1 MKTTTFPF
9 KIGKL
14 YTLDWSL
21 VTVMTIL
28 SFSLNSQNPEF
39 KVQHLQDEVANTG
52 GTNSEFSEIT
62 SMESAFII
70 PNNNRK
76 SHAGS
81 AYFSGTLHSDDLS
94 GARVLTDTETLTY
107 YRQNGSTNYDMNFN
121 SSILEYIGPN
131 GGANEFVVRGR
142 YQIAL
147 NDSNNSTT
155 QSLSGINNANKC
167 IPFIT
172 GILSS
177 DTTNGANSGT
187 AIAYLEDA
195 SVLRVEKGTNTSN
208 VTVFITVVEFTGSN
222 WAVLH
227 GDSDNVS
234 ADVGSISLSEASDG
248 NGSSS
253 SVSTWDESIIFGQHR
268 GDNNVSGVNQAIADN
283 WPLFL
288 EGNDNETVDWEF
300 NSNHDSNGTNRHFV
314 HVLSHSDLKVTRY
327 DLSGSAAGETDF
339 DISSANLSSIDE
351 SLIIGSSISSGNGTA
366 YARGW
371 RNYHLK
377 STIEAS
383 HWAHRSG
390 NTMAHEIQI
399 VDLSAIVSNDNSNY
413 CNAYGNTQYD
423 TGITQVTFNTL
434 SNADGSPKDNSYED
448 FTSTHSTTVQ
458 RNTTRSLSVS
468 VDTDGFY
475 AVHVI
480 AWFDWNQD
488 FDFDDEGERYD
499 LGAAVDVSDGA
510 TDLSPLAITIPSNAT
525 IGVTRLRISA
535 KFGLDPE
542 PCETDFDGEVEDY
555 EIIVNEAP
563 SSAEIS
569 VTGNGFEIEDGDST
583 PSLLDHTDFGQA
595 SSNVGVSTK
604 IFTIENL
611 GASNTLSLT
620 GTSPFITI
628 SGADAND
635 FNISTIPSNSIN
647 SLSSTTFAIVFT
659 PSSEGLKTANVS
671 IANDDSNENPYNF
684 TIQGTGSDTSYCDS
698 SGNMDYQTSVTNV
711 SFNTINH
718 SDGAPKDN
726 SYEDF
731 TNTHSTTLDIGAT
744 HDLSVKVDTD
754 GNYTVHAF
762 AWIDWNRDYD
772 FDDDGESYDL
782 GSAYNVSDGL
792 TNLSPLTITVPESAQ
807 PGTTRMRIAAKYYSD
822 PSSCETDFDGEVE
835 DYAIII
841 TAPALAEIAISGNAN
856 EIEDGDTSTS
866 TSNNTDFGSVN
877 IDETIS
883 KTYTIENSGTIDLEI
898 SDITLANSSEF
909 SLNGV
914 TLPLSINPNS
924 SSTFEIAFSSSEIG
938 EKTTLITV
946 ENNDI
951 DESSFQF
958 TVKATAVQNFFDSDG
973 DGIYDNIDID
983 DDNDGISDTV
993 EESQCENTDI
1003 SVKSNYKF
1011 LFETFGAGERTTVDT
1026 NYNAIT
1032 TYCFEDG
1039 TSSCASGSI
1048 DLNDGEYTV
1057 YYRAADGDGINDTP
1071 NEEVGSWADDYWY
1084 LGEDHTPDDT
1094 NGRMAM
1100 FNASYDPGIFY
1111 TANITGALPNI
1122 PISYSFWV
1130 INLDRT
1136 DAPGIDSRLRPDIL
1150 VEFRD
1155 LNNNL
1160 LASITTDKLPP
1171 TTAGNLQGNW
1181 YNFSADLTFAVSEF
1195 NVYFYNNE
1203 TGGLGND
1210 LALDDIMISQTLCD
1224 TDGDDVANV
1233 FDLDSDNDG
1242 IPDVVESGYSPVS
1255 NGKALI
1261 DAWVDNNSNGMHD
1274 AFESLSPVDS
1284 DSDGTPNYLDLDSDN
1299 DTIFD
1304 VDESGAGNTSDLTFE
1319 NGDGDIDGDGVGD
1332 GTDTDAVRE
1341 KDYNSDGTIEFYPD
1355 GILDVYDFYNGSTL
1369 ATAYGNQGQGIE
1381 HSLYVKDSDNDGIP
1395 DYMDIY
1401 NNSANT
1407 YDITNTIYASLD
1419 SNNDGLI
1426 DDTLDSE
1433 GDGILDLF
1441 DTADDTFGSPR
1452 ELSEGFDILFDG
1464 RNDYI
1469 QDSSVIG
1476 EWTEVT
1482 LMGWIR
1488 VVSYNSNSQ
1497 FLFGQ
1502 NNCNLKIQNDGS
1514 IEANISGTIATH
1526 NAAIPLN
1533 RWTHVAISFSANE
1546 AEYNLFV
1553 NVFSNKSRN
1562 DCT

>member
-1 MKTTTFPF
+1 MKTKTFPC
-9 KIGKL
+9 KNDLLNTIKW
-14 YTLDWSL
+14 YL
-21 VTVMTIL
+21 VVAMTIL
-28 SFSLNSQNPEF
+28 SFNLNSQNSEF
-39 KVQHLQDEVANTG
+39 KVQHLKDEVANTG
-52 GTNSEFSEIT
+52 GTNTEFSEI
-62 SMESAFII
+62 SAMEAAFVL
-70 PNNNRK
+70 PNSNRK

-94 GARVLTDTETLTY
+94 GARVLTDIETLTY
-107 YRQNGSTNYDMNFN
+107 YRQNGSTNYDMSFN
-121 SSILEYIGPN
+121 SSILEYIGPD
-131 GGANEFVVRGR
+131 GGANEFIVRGR
-142 YQIAL
+142 YQVAL
-147 NDSNNSTT
+147 NGSTNSTT
-155 QSLSGINNANKC
+155 QSLLSISNANKC

-177 DTTNGANSGT
+177 DTTNGADSGT

-195 SVLRVEKGTNTSN
+195 TTLRVEKGTNASN
-208 VTVFITVVEFTGSN
+208 VTVFVTVVEFTGSN
-222 WAVLH
+222 WTVLH
-227 GDSDNVS
+227 GDSDDVS
-234 ADVGSISLSEASDG
+234 ADTGSISLSEASDG
-248 NGSSS
+248 DGSSS
-253 SVSTWDESIIFGQHR
+253 NVIAWSKSIIFGQHR
-268 GDNNVSGVNQAIADN
+268 GDDNVSGVNQAIADN

-288 EGNDNETVDWEF
+288 EGDDDQTVDWEF
-300 NSNHDSNGTNRHFV
+300 NSNHDSNGNNRHFV
-314 HVLSHSDLKVTRY
+314 HVLSHNDLKVTRY
-327 DLSGSAAGETDF
+327 DLNSNSAGETDF
-339 DISSANLSSIDE
+339 DISSANLNSIDE
-351 SLIIGSSISSGNGTA
+351 ALIIGSSISSGNGTA

-377 STIEAS
+377 STTQAS

-390 NTMAHEIQI
+390 NTMTHEIQI
-399 VDLSAIVSNDNSNY
+399 VDLSAIGSNNDGGGSDY
-413 CNAYGNTQYD
+413 CDAYGNTSYD

-434 SNADGSPKDNSYED
+434 SNADGSPKDNGYED

-458 RNTTRSLSVS
+458 RNTTRSLSVN

-480 AWFDWNQD
+480 AWIDWNQD
-488 FDFDDEGERYD
+488 YDFEDDGERYD
-499 LGAAVDVSDGA
+499 LGTAVDVSDGS
-510 TDLSPLAITIPSNAT
+510 TDLSPFAITIPSTAT
-525 IGVTRLRISA
+525 IGATRLRIAA

-542 PCETDFDGEVEDY
+542 SCESDFDGEVEDY
-555 EIIVNEAP
+555 EIIVSDAP
-563 SSAEIS
+563 TGAEIS
-569 VTGNGFEIEDGDST
+569 ISGNGFEIEDGDST
-583 PSLLDHTDFGQA
+583 PSLLNHTDYGDI
-595 SSNVGVSTK
+595 SSNSGVGTK
-604 IFTIENL
+604 VFTIENL
-611 GASNTLSLT
+611 GSSGTLTLT

-628 SGADAND
+628 SGADASD
-635 FNISTIPSNSIN
+635 FNVSTIPSNTIN
-647 SLSSTTFAIVFT
+647 ALGSTTFAIAFT
-659 PSSEGLKTANVS
+659 PSSEGLKTANIS
-671 IANDDSNENPYNF
+671 IANDDADENPYNF
-684 TIQGTGSDTSYCDS
+684 TIQGTGSDASYCES
-698 SGNMDYQTSVTNV
+698 SGNLDYDTSVTNV

-718 SDGAPKDN
+718 SDGAPKDVG
-726 SYEDF
+726 YEDF
-731 TNTHSTTLDIGAT
+731 TNSHSTTVDIGAT

-782 GSAYNVSDGL
+782 GSVSNVSDGL
-792 TNLSPLTITVPESAQ
+792 TSLSPLAITVPESAQ
-807 PGTTRMRIAAKYYSD
+807 PGTTRMRVAAKYWSD

-835 DYAIII
+835 DYGIII
-841 TAPALAEIAISGNAN
+841 SAPAVAEISITGNTT

-877 IDETIS
+877 INETAS
-883 KTYTIENSGTIDLEI
+883 KTYTIENTGTIDLEI
-898 SDITLANSSEF
+898 SNITLSNYSEF
-909 SLNGV
+909 SLNGI
-914 TLPLSINPNS
+914 TLPLTINPS
-924 SSTFEIAFSSSEIG
+924 TSSTFDINFSSSEIG
-938 EKTTLITV
+938 EKTTLVTI
-946 ENNDI
+946 ENNDA

-993 EESQCENTDI
+993 EESQCNNTGI
-1003 SVKSNYKF
+1003 AIKSNYKF
-1011 LFETFGAGERTTVDT
+1011 LFETFGTGERTTINT

-1039 TSSCASGSI
+1039 TSSCSSGGI

-1057 YYRAADGDGINDTP
+1057 YYRAADGDGVNDTP
-1071 NEEVGSWADDYWY
+1071 NEEVGSWADNYWY

-1122 PISYSFWV
+1122 PITYSFWV

-1155 LNNNL
+1155 VDNNL

-1171 TTAGNLQGNW
+1171 TTAGNLQGDW

-1210 LALDDIMISQTLCD
+1210 LAIDDIMISQTLCD

-1274 AFESLSPVDS
+1274 AFEGLSPADS

-1332 GTDTDAVRE
+1332 GVDSDAVRE
-1341 KDYNSDGTIEFYPD
+1341 KDYNSDGTTEFYPD
-1355 GILDVYDFYNGSTL
+1355 GILDIYDFNSGTTF
-1369 ATAYGNQGQGIE
+1369 ATAYGNQGQGTD
-1381 HSLYVKDSDNDGIP
+1381 HSLLVKDSDNDGTP
-1395 DYMDIY
+1395 DYIDIF
-1401 NNSANT
+1401 NNSTNT
-1407 YDITNTIYASLD
+1407 YDIANTLYASLD

-1441 DTADDTFGSPR
+1441 DTADDTFWI
-1452 ELSEGFDILFDG
+1452 SE
-1464 RNDYI
+1464 R
-1469 QDSSVIG
+1469 
-1476 EWTEVT
+1476 T
-1482 LMGWIR
+1482 
-1488 VVSYNSNSQ
+1488 
-1497 FLFGQ
+1497 
-1502 NNCNLKIQNDGS
+1502 K
-1514 IEANISGTIATH
+1514 
-1526 NAAIPLN
+1526 
-1533 RWTHVAISFSANE
+1533 
-1546 AEYNLFV
+1546 
-1553 NVFSNKSRN
+1553 
-1562 DCT
+1562 